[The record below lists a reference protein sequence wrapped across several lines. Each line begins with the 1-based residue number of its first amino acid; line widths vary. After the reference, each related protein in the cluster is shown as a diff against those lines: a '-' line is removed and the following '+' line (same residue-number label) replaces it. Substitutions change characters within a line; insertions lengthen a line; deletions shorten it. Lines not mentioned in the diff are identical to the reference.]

1 MGDREERDLE
11 RAAGI
16 LSAATRVA
24 VLTGAGISAESGVPT
39 FRGEG
44 GFWMGR
50 SAMDLAT
57 PQAFERDP
65 RGVWEFYRHRIAGLE
80 GIEPNNGHRA
90 LADLE
95 ERCERFWLITQNVD
109 GLHRAAGSKNV
120 IELHGTLGEVRC
132 QACTYRC
139 ESRELP
145 SDPIPACP
153 RCGDKLRPAV
163 VWFGENLP
171 AAGLAA
177 AEEAIRDCE
186 VMLVVGTSG
195 VVEPA
200 ASFAR
205 WAASSGS
212 RVLEVNLEPTPITE
226 FADVSLLG
234 PAGILLPRL
243 VAGIG

>member
-1 MGDREERDLE
+1 MDERELRDLG
-11 RAAGI
+11 RAAEI
-16 LSAATRVA
+16 LAAATRVA

-44 GFWMGR
+44 GFWRGR

-65 RGVWEFYRHRIAGLE
+65 RGVWEFYRYRIAGLE
-80 GIEPNNGHRA
+80 GIEPNSGHRA

-95 ERCERFWLITQNVD
+95 GRCERFWLITQNVD
-109 GLHRAAGSKNV
+109 GLHRAAGSRNV
-120 IELHGTLGEVRC
+120 IELHGTLGEARC
-132 QACTYRC
+132 QACPYRC

-145 SDPIPACP
+145 SGPIPACP
-153 RCGDKLRPAV
+153 RCGDRLRPAV

-171 AAGLAA
+171 GPELVA

-186 VMLVVGTSG
+186 IMLVVGTSG

-205 WAASSGS
+205 WAASGGAK
-212 RVLEVNLEPTPITE
+212 VLEVNLEPTPISE
-226 FADVSLLG
+226 IADVSLLG

-243 VAGIG
+243 VAGID